1 MQETQE
7 LRILCLDGEEP
18 LEEEMAI
25 HSSILAWKNPMDRGV
40 WGATVH
46 GPDVPYV
53 LTKRQTSSETNI
65 QSAFCCI
72 LILVCSPE
80 VRALGRH

>member
-1 MQETQE
+1 MQETQVQSLGRE
-7 LRILCLDGEEP
+7 DP

-72 LILVCSPE
+72 LILVCSPV